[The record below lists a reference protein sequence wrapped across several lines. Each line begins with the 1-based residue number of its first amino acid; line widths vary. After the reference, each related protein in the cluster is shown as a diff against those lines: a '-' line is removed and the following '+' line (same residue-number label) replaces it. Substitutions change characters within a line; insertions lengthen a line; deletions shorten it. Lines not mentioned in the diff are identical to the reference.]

1 MSWYNK
7 YRPTKFSEVISQ
19 DLVKTVLQNALEKDK
34 IKHAYMFSGPKGVGK
49 TTIARIFAAAL
60 NSVETNPESRLDI
73 IELDAASNTG
83 IDNIRQLIE
92 SAKTPPIS
100 GKYRIYI
107 IDEVH
112 MLSKP
117 AMNALLKI
125 LEEPPQYL
133 IFLLATTNPEKVI
146 PTVLSRLTKLNLSAH
161 TESDLVNR
169 LSQITSFEGL
179 DFDDNSLHLI
189 AKRAG
194 GSQRDSINLLET
206 VASYGLEKLTIKET
220 SQILGVLAS
229 QTLAQVIQK
238 LSTDTLSREFLDAL
252 EKTGIDGETLT
263 AQLLEYL
270 IDQSFEGNNAADF
283 IIQPVVD
290 VLSLKLPTNS
300 VVQYLAVIQNRL
312 KTHRVTDSTSKKKL
326 IPQEII
332 ETKPN
337 LNTNSQA
344 PQSKAEPATKVEK
357 PVSIAKSDETEV
369 KANDQFVKPA
379 EKGNQGADNLDS
391 NLSSEK
397 ILRFLSSLSKD
408 PATPPPLR
416 AMILPDLDVESIDE
430 GKIILSVSNGFLFTQ
445 VKTAKLSGFLKEQ
458 ILAKFSCTV
467 DYIQRTNIT
476 KKALESL
483 DTFDQVVDDFIEPED
498 NFIAPVVNKKVDTVP
513 TKTEKTKP
521 IKGKFYSIYMGLP
534 EDSDP
539 KDVPVIRE
547 KLALPVPEVDD
558 WDKQAK
564 ELFELE

>member
-7 YRPTKFSEVISQ
+7 YRPTKFSEVIGQ
-19 DLVKTVLQNALEKDK
+19 DLVKTVLQNALKKDK

-49 TTIARIFAAAL
+49 TTIARIFASSL
-60 NSVETNPESRLDI
+60 NSVPTNPENRLDI

-146 PTVLSRLTKLNLSAH
+146 PTVLSRLTKLDLSAH

-169 LSQITSFEGL
+169 LREITSFEGL
-179 DFDDNSLHLI
+179 DFDDESLHLI

-206 VASYGLEKLTIKET
+206 VASYGLEKLTAKET
-220 SQILGVLAS
+220 SQILGILPS
-229 QTLAQVIQK
+229 QTLAQVIHK
-238 LSTDTLSREFLDAL
+238 LSTGTLNREFLEEL

-270 IDQSFEGNNAADF
+270 IDQSFEGNNTTDF

-312 KTHRVTDSTSKKKL
+312 KTSTSADIPGKKKL
-326 IPQEII
+326 IHEKTI
-332 ETKPN
+332 ETNAN
-337 LNTNSQA
+337 LNIDSKQA
-344 PQSKAEPATKVEK
+344 LSKIEKTTQVEK
-357 PVSIAKSDETEV
+357 PDTTKKFGSVELENPQQPDESS
-369 KANDQFVKPA
+369 KQ
-379 EKGNQGADNLDS
+379 DNLADIKSEINLTADQILGFLNLLDKDS
-391 NLSSEK
+391 
-397 ILRFLSSLSKD
+397 
-408 PATPPPLR
+408 ATPPPLR
-416 AMILPDLDVESIDE
+416 MIIPDLDVESIGD
-430 GKIILSVSNGFLFTQ
+430 GKVVLSVSNGFLFTQ
-445 VKTAKLSGFLKEQ
+445 VKTAKLSSFLKEQ
-458 ILAKFSCTV
+458 LLSKFGCNV
-467 DYIQRTNIT
+467 DYVQRTNII
-476 KKALESL
+476 KKVAENL
-483 DTFDQVVDDFIEPED
+483 DTFDQAVDEFIEPED
-498 NFIAPVVNKKVDTVP
+498 DFIAPVVNTKVETAA
-513 TKTEKTKP
+513 TKIEKYKP
-521 IKGKFYSIYMGLP
+521 LKGKFYSIYMGLP
-534 EDSDP
+534 DDADT

-547 KLALPVPEVDD
+547 KLAFPVTEVDD
-558 WDKQAK
+558 WDKHAK

>member
-49 TTIARIFAAAL
+49 TTIARIFANRL
-60 NSVETNPESRLDI
+60 NSIDTSPESRLDI

-125 LEEPPQYL
+125 LEEPPEYL

-161 TESDLVNR
+161 TETDLVNR
-169 LSQITSFEGL
+169 LREISSLEGL
-179 DFDDNSLHLI
+179 NFDDQSLHLI

-220 SQILGVLAS
+220 SQILGVLPID
-229 QTLAQVIQK
+229 TLAQVIQK
-238 LSTDTLSREFLDAL
+238 LSTGSLTREFLNEL
-252 EKTGIDGETLT
+252 EKTGVDGETLT

-270 IDQSFEGNNAADF
+270 IDQSFESEGEADF
-283 IIQPVVD
+283 IIQPIVD
-290 VLSLKLPTNS
+290 VLSAKLPTNS
-300 VVQYLAVIQNRL
+300 VVHYLAVIQNKL
-312 KTHRVTDSTSKKKL
+312 KIKTESDFTNKKKV
-326 IPQEII
+326 
-332 ETKPN
+332 
-337 LNTNSQA
+337 QA
-344 PQSKAEPATKVEK
+344 D
-357 PVSIAKSDETEV
+357 PV
-369 KANDQFVKPA
+369 VKPTTTNA
-379 EKGNQGADNLDS
+379 VAVENKQLPNVLKADVEIVANKSKTEIKEAISLEDADKDKRIDTQKVTVSNS
-391 NLSSEK
+391 NLTGEQV
-397 ILRFLSSLSKD
+397 LNYLNLLTKD
-408 PATPPPLR
+408 PSVPPPLR
-416 AMILPDLDVESIDE
+416 MIIPDLDVESIDQN
-430 GKIILSVSNGFLFTQ
+430 KILLSVSNGFLFTQ
-445 VKTAKLSGFLKEQ
+445 VKTAKLSSFLKDKVANE
-458 ILAKFSCTV
+458 FGCTL
-467 DYIQRTNIT
+467 DYIQRTNIS
-476 KKALESL
+476 KKTPDS
-483 DTFDQVVDDFIEPED
+483 DSNFDQLIDDFIEPED
-498 NFIAPVVNKKVDTVP
+498 DFIPPLESVQAD
-513 TKTEKTKP
+513 TKP
-521 IKGKFYSIYMGLP
+521 LQLKKEKVLTGKFYSIYMGLP
-534 EDSDP
+534 DDCDP
-539 KDVPVIRE
+539 KDVPVITE
-547 KLALPVPEVDD
+547 KLNPPQSEVDE
-558 WDKQAK
+558 WDKHAK